1 MGHFKG
7 SLRLPEDE
15 PGRGVHVEIDLDNEQ
30 LTIRTEGGMEIG
42 TWPLS
47 EVGVHAED
55 DGFHLRMEGE
65 YVVLQTEDDGRF
77 ALALGLAAGSPRLRR
92 LMGAALRSDA

>member
-1 MGHFKG
+1 MGQFKG

-15 PGRGVHVEIDLDNEQ
+15 PGRGVHVEVDLDSER

-42 TWPLS
+42 SWPLS

-65 YVVLQTEDDGRF
+65 YVVLRTEDDGRF

-92 LMGAALRSDA
+92 LMGAALRSDP